1 MTACVPSCRIT
12 PKPSLPASPQLDSL
26 LTTSERPSATASATT
41 PIMAAVTLPSPCG
54 VMGSVTVPHGVP
66 GLAQNGFFSHLK
78 SSLSCARFAQCAPL
92 LHCFFRGPVAT
103 LIPCAS
109 SSWFVVRTVADEP
122 LQPSLMI
129 SRGCSREALRS
140 AAAKA
145 WARGGGRLA
154 GCEGE
159 GVDDQCG

>member
-1 MTACVPSCRIT
+1 MTACVPNCRIT
-12 PKPSLPASPQLDSL
+12 PKPSLLSSPQLDTL

-41 PIMAAVTLPSPCG
+41 PIMAAVRLPSPCG
-54 VMGSVTVPHGVP
+54 VTVPHGVP

-78 SSLSCARFAQCAPL
+78 SSLFCTRFAQCAPS
-92 LHCFFRGPVAT
+92 LHCFFRSPVAT

-109 SSWFVVRTVADEP
+109 SSWFVVCTVADEP
-122 LQPSLMI
+122 LQPSLTI